1 MDCVENFRRCDAHF
15 SSFWKRCR
23 FGIKNLAQDFRDKN
37 PKWDLIGWSTWAFEW
52 SAAAAQFLQHACN
65 WRQIKNFWFKSW
77 NTKLETYDQEEW
89 SVYVCLIFLQ
99 FLIPLNCFMQYC
111 WFCIWW
117 VMGFSSKSRA
127 ASDAELCLAFKTSSD
142 LYFTKIDDKVK

>member
-1 MDCVENFRRCDAHF
+1 MDCVENLLRCDAHF

-52 SAAAAQFLQHACN
+52 SASQFLQHACN

-89 SVYVCLIFLQ
+89 SVYALCSIADFVFGESWVFLQ
-99 FLIPLNCFMQYC
+99 NPGQRLTQSCVWLLKLLQIFILPKLMI
-111 WFCIWW
+111 
-117 VMGFSSKSRA
+117 K
-127 ASDAELCLAFKTSSD
+127 
-142 LYFTKIDDKVK
+142 